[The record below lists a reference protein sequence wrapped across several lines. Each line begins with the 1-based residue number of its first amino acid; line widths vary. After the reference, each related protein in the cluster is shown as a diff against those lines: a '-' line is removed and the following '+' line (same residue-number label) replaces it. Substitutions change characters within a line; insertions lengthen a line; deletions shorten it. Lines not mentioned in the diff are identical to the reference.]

1 MMKAKYRF
9 HCRSWGYECISDI
22 GAERGPH
29 YSKVAMVCN
38 YLKEVDAFEMLNL
51 GAMVDS
57 IPGNQETPKPPSSS
71 FFICGYY

>member
-29 YSKVAMVCN
+29 RERKI
-38 YLKEVDAFEMLNL
+38 KTI
-51 GAMVDS
+51 GA
-57 IPGNQETPKPPSSS
+57 NTKTERLFK
-71 FFICGYY
+71 YW